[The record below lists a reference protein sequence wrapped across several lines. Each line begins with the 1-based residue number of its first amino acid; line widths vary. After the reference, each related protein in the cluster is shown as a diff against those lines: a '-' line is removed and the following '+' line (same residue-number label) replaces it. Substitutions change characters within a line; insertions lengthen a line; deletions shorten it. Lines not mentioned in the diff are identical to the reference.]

1 MPAVER
7 DVQSQPD
14 EENRRGSCAREKA
27 SVNSVGKDGTMRAL
41 LLLIALSTLAACS
54 QTGRTASYNSYTPGQ
69 GDYYPGIIP
78 PTQF

>member
-1 MPAVER
+1 
-7 DVQSQPD
+7 
-14 EENRRGSCAREKA
+14 
-27 SVNSVGKDGTMRAL
+27 MRAL

-54 QTGRTASYNSYTPGQ
+54 QTGRPPSYNSYTPGQ